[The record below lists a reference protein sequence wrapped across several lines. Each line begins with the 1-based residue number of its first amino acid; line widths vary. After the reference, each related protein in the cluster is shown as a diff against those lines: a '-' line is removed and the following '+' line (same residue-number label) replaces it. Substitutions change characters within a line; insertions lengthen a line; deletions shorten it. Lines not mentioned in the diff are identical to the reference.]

1 MGTLLS
7 LLLVG
12 FAMISVASAAVLSDR
27 QLVGFPKT
35 TASPPARNWQRLTV
49 TGDQVILNL
58 ALGGGRPIYER

>member
-1 MGTLLS
+1 
-7 LLLVG
+7 
-12 FAMISVASAAVLSDR
+12 MISVASAAVLSDR